1 MIWLQ
6 CLIQCKLQAF
16 EQLVQLP
23 LFEVGFGFSST
34 ECKCAAQYLLFALRY
49 NQKGIVRQEY
59 CYDGFLGDSLWYYF
73 DVIDNLEGQRKFF
86 ALLDEMLST
95 DMTSCEFQAVWNM
108 REKLW
113 VDLNL
118 RQKSLVIA
126 LYDKYLGG
134 KDASN

>member
-1 MIWLQ
+1 M
-6 CLIQCKLQAF
+6 
-16 EQLVQLP
+16 
-23 LFEVGFGFSST
+23 
-34 ECKCAAQYLLFALRY
+34 
-49 NQKGIVRQEY
+49 
-59 CYDGFLGDSLWYYF
+59 
-73 DVIDNLEGQRKFF
+73 IDNLDGQRKFF